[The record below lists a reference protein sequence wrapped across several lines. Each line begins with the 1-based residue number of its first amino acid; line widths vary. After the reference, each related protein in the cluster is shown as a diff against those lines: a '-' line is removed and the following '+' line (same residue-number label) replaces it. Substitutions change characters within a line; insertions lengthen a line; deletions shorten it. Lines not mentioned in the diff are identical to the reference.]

1 MSSTKSLNDISAKS
15 NIMLNFGFIILS
27 IICIAPFFLI
37 LGVSFT
43 AEASIMEFGYNFIP
57 KTFDLSS
64 YEFLLKDADYILK
77 SYGITIF
84 VTVVGTI
91 LSVSVI
97 ALFAYPLSR
106 KDFKYRKQFSF
117 FVFFTMIFNGGL
129 IPWYIVY
136 SVVLGLKDN
145 IFVYIVPYLMNAW
158 YVILMR
164 TFFNSSVPE
173 SVLES
178 AKLDG
183 AGELRIFF
191 SIVLKLSLPG
201 LATVALFSS
210 INYWNDWWLALIF
223 ITDQKLF
230 NLQYSMYTALTS
242 AQYMAENASKMGANA
257 SAVFGKTP
265 VETARMAMCIIAIG
279 PILFIYPYFQKYF
292 IKGLTVGAVKG

>member
-15 NIMLNFGFIILS
+15 NVILNFVFIILS
-27 IICIAPFFLI
+27 IICVAPFFLI
-37 LGVSFT
+37 LGVSLT

-64 YEFLLKDADYILK
+64 YEFLLKDADYIIR

-84 VTVVGTI
+84 VTVVGTL

-136 SVVLGLKDN
+136 SVVLGMKDN